1 MMKKTMLV
9 DADGVLF
16 NWEYAFNL
24 YMEEHGFKEVKGARL
39 LYNIGERYNI
49 SNNQGHT
56 MIRHFNE
63 SAMIG
68 FLPALRDA
76 VEYVTKLAD
85 EGWQFICITSLS
97 KNKYAQKLRKKN
109 LDKVFGEGTFKELIC
124 LGTGA
129 DKDKVLEQF
138 EGSNLWWIEDKV
150 ENAQAGANVGLRP
163 LVMEHGYNMHDDS
176 FTRVKNW
183 GEIYDIVTGEN
194 K

>member
-1 MMKKTMLV
+1 MKKTMLV

-76 VEYVTKLAD
+76 VEYVTKLSD

-109 LDKVFGEGTFKELIC
+109 LDKVFGEGTFKDVIC

-138 EGSNLWWIEDKV
+138 EGSNLWWVEDKV

-183 GEIYDIVTGEN
+183 GEIYEIVTGEN

>member
-1 MMKKTMLV
+1 MKKTMLV

-85 EGWQFICITSLS
+85 EGWEFICITSLS

-109 LDKVFGEGTFKELIC
+109 LDKVFGEGTFKDVIC

-138 EGSNLWWIEDKV
+138 EGSNLWWVEDKV

-183 GEIYDIVTGEN
+183 GEIYEIVTGEN

>member
-1 MMKKTMLV
+1 MKKTMLV

-24 YMEEHGFKEVKGARL
+24 FMEEHGFESVKDAKL
-39 LYNIGERYNI
+39 VYNIGFRYDI
-49 SNNQGHT
+49 PEKQGKT
-56 MIRHFNE
+56 MIKHFNE

-68 FLPALRDA
+68 FLPPLRDA

-97 KNKYAQKLRKKN
+97 TNKYAQKLRKKN
-109 LDKVFGEGTFKELIC
+109 LDKLFGEGTFEKVIC

-129 DKDKVLEQF
+129 DKDAVLKQF
-138 EGSNLWWIEDKV
+138 EHSNLWWIEDKV
-150 ENAQAGANVGLRP
+150 ENALAGKNIGLRP
-163 LVMEHGYNMHDDS
+163 LLMEHGYNMNES
-176 FTRVKNW
+176 QVQRVKNW
-183 GEIYDIVTGEN
+183 REIYNIVTGEN